1 MSQGTTY
8 TLKVGEEAKVKR
20 GFITT
25 NAVVY
30 GGMPNDDVYSLIINW
45 TSGNASAAYN
55 LYYSRSQRE
64 FELLGGRMTVLDISS
79 REIRFRFEK

>member
-1 MSQGTTY
+1 MPQGTEY
-8 TLKVGEEAKVKR
+8 ALKVGEAAKIKR

-25 NAVVY
+25 NVVVY
-30 GGMPNDDVYSLIINW
+30 GGMPNDDVYSIVVNW

-64 FELLGGRMTVLDISS
+64 FELLGGRVTVLDISS
-79 REIRFRFEK
+79 AEIRFRFDK